1 MKNVIVN
8 ENNVGYL
15 KLYADDFKNYDVFK
29 QYWDTPNVESFED
42 DQVLMYR
49 TFDLEKV
56 KNTVWLLE
64 DYDIWFSN
72 DSRRIHGIFS
82 SREKALEA
90 VGYGTDGWNK
100 DYYENGTDQWKS
112 DTLEIGIMVREVEL
126 DEFGEV

>member
-8 ENNVGYL
+8 ENNVGYV
-15 KLYADDFKNYDVFK
+15 KLYADDFKNYNVFK

-49 TFDLEKV
+49 TFDLEKA

-64 DYDIWFSN
+64 DYDIWFSS
-72 DSRRIHGIFS
+72 DSRRIHGVFS

-100 DYYENGTDQWKS
+100 DYYENGTNQWKS